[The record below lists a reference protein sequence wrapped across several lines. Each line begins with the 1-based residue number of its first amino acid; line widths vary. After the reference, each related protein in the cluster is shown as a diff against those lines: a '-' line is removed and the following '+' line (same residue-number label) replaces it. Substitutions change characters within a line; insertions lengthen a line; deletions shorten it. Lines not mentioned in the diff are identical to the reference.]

1 VPERHWIRGLHRD
14 IKGGAFDWLMCCV
27 VACVASGAAVHVQEV
42 TRNRRTVWDR
52 VYTAAQA
59 TRGEAAYQE
68 SCGVCHGD
76 GLRGTDEGPALAGR
90 VFEQHWFE
98 DSVKNLFTKMQTRM
112 PADAPGSL
120 ADAAYLDIVAYLL
133 KVNGFPAGE
142 KELPLDVES
151 LGRIQIVGEGGP
163 GAIPDSALVQVVGCL
178 TRDPNNSWTVIHT
191 TEPVRTRDP
200 EASKPDAL
208 NASKGAPLGT
218 HTFRLLDVPQ
228 LDPAIRAGH
237 KVEVKGFL
245 IRRPGDDRLNVT
257 SLQTISPSCDP

>member
-1 VPERHWIRGLHRD
+1 MT
-14 IKGGAFDWLMCCV
+14 GAPGRRVTGVLFVSCV
-27 VACVASGAAVHVQEV
+27 AATVASGGGP
-42 TRNRRTVWDR
+42 TVWDR
-52 VYTAAQA
+52 VYSAAQA
-59 TRGEAAYQE
+59 KRGEAAFQE
-68 SCGVCHGD
+68 HCSVCHGD

-98 DSVKNLFTKMQTRM
+98 DSVKNLFTKIQTRM

-133 KVNGFPAGE
+133 EANGFPAGDR
-142 KELPLDVES
+142 ELPLDVES
-151 LGRIQIVGEGGP
+151 LARIQIVGEGGP
-163 GAIPDSALVQVVGCL
+163 GPIPDSALVQVIGCL
-178 TRDPNNSWTVIHT
+178 TRDRDNSWMIIHT

-208 NASKGAPLGT
+208 SASKAVPLGT
-218 HTFRLLDVPQ
+218 HTFRLLDVPR

-245 IRRPGDDRLNVT
+245 IRRPADDRLNVT
-257 SLQTISPSCDP
+257 SLQTLGSSCDR